1 MLTPRIS
8 VRLMSF
14 EELAVSPHPDAC
26 VEVAFGPMRPAND
39 PNTVVYSE
47 PLRMRAVDLVQLH
60 VEADLAL
67 GQLRAEV
74 LRAEIAWKQQLGR
87 WYEEG
92 RQAVETGLP
101 DVALLQRVLDALKKL
116 DPVAT

>member
-8 VRLMSF
+8 VRFMSA
-14 EELAVSPHPDAC
+14 EELTISPRPDTC

-39 PNTVVYSE
+39 PNTVVCPE
-47 PLRMRAVDLVQLH
+47 PLRITPADLVRLH
-60 VEADLAL
+60 AETDLAL
-67 GQLRAEV
+67 GQLRVEM
-74 LRAEIAWKQQLGR
+74 LRAEIAWKQQLGH

-92 RQAVETGLP
+92 RQAVETRLP
-101 DVALLQRVLDALKKL
+101 EVALLQRVLDALKKP